1 MHLFGCFLFCFIF
14 NVIDNIY
21 LMLLILYNRRSTSTT
36 DQESLSARFYCNRA
50 AVVVDQGTKVRT
62 LGVLDFLGK
71 TLAFPSV
78 ALKIFSNRGDKVAC
92 TSPSMIP
99 LEPRKAKAHHHQY
112 SRFSDTLLA
121 RIFHL
126 PWVKRNL
133 CNLLYIP
140 PVKLSIVTKIVRHQ
154 DSCTWYTSTICSTS

>member
-1 MHLFGCFLFCFIF
+1 
-14 NVIDNIY
+14 
-21 LMLLILYNRRSTSTT
+21 MLLILYNRRSTSTT

-78 ALKIFSNRGDKVAC
+78 PLKIFSNRDRGDKVAC

-126 PWVKRNL
+126 PWVKKNL
-133 CNLLYIP
+133 CNMQSSIYPACEAEHSHKDCSP
-140 PVKLSIVTKIVRHQ
+140 PGFLHVVHF
-154 DSCTWYTSTICSTS
+154 YHM